1 MNLKK
6 VIREEIDGSLDWLKN
21 IKPSLNDAFK
31 QDVIKVGDVLTLS
44 GRLLDEDAVE
54 WKMVNDFKIKI
65 VKLVK
70 DNPDVFFL
78 MEPSF
83 RTVNSSYFIPL
94 QKKYWKHLGY
104 DGDLDGIRFYGADG
118 DMKIEDHT
126 RKH

>member
-1 MNLKK
+1 MNIKK
-6 VIREEIDGSLDWLKN
+6 IIKEEIDGSLEWLKN
-21 IKPSLNDAFK
+21 IKPSLNDAFE

-44 GRLLDEDAVE
+44 GKLLDEDAIE

-70 DNPDVFFL
+70 GTP
-78 MEPSF
+78 EPSF
-83 RTVNSSYFIPL
+83 RRVNSSYFIPL

-104 DGDLDGIRFYGADG
+104 NGEDEIRFYGSDG